1 MESILNNELRNGR
14 FTSSEV
20 VRLLGNGKREMTDF
34 EIENRPK
41 GSKAKMIEDVN
52 ILPTSALTYIEEK
65 NFERKLKRS
74 LCSETNAK
82 ATTWGLLVEQRVFD
96 LLGTEYTIMSNESI
110 YHTSLGD
117 IWCGTPDLIK
127 HTTPKTVGEI
137 KCPFTL
143 KSFCTFAECKDISE
157 VREKHTD
164 GEKYYWQIVSNAIL
178 TDSERGELI
187 IYCPKQSELEDIR
200 ELADNGDER
209 FKWIFYSLDSDV
221 PYLPENSLYEN
232 MYIFNFEIPKYDKE
246 YLENR
251 IKLAGQ
257 LLINAK

>member
-1 MESILNNELRNGR
+1 MESILNNDLRIGR

-34 EIENRPK
+34 ELKNRPK
-41 GSKAKMIEDVN
+41 GSKEKLIEDVN
-52 ILPTSALTYIEEK
+52 ILPATALTYIEEK

-74 LCSETNAK
+74 LGSDTNAK

-96 LLGTEYTIMSNESI
+96 LLGIEYTILSNNTIKHS
-110 YHTSLGD
+110 TLGD
-117 IWCGTPDLIK
+117 IWCGTPDLVK
-127 HTTPKTVGEI
+127 HTNPKTVGEI

-143 KSFCTFAECKDISE
+143 KSFCTFAECNDISE
-157 VREKHTD
+157 VREKHQD

-187 IYCPKQSELEDIR
+187 IYCPKQSELDEIR
-200 ELADNGDER
+200 QLADNGEPK
-209 FKWIFYSLDSDV
+209 FLNIHYSLDCDI
-221 PYLPENSLYEN
+221 PYLPENSLYDN
-232 MYIFNFEIPKYDKE
+232 MYIFNFEIPKQDKE

-251 IKLAGQ
+251 IKLAGN
-257 LLINAK
+257 LLINT